1 MPLVTII
8 LPYFKK
14 INFFA
19 ATYRSIL
26 RQTYQNY
33 ELIIIY
39 DDIDFT
45 ELKKIKK
52 IINKNPKVK
61 ILCNY
66 KNLGAGLSRNY
77 GIKKSKGKFITFID
91 ADDIWNAKKI
101 EKQVKFIEKKKFDFI
116 CCNYRKKFK
125 KKIIN
130 VYPKYKTSY
139 QDLLRSCT
147 IGLSTVMLRRKIID
161 DKLFSKLKTQEDF
174 SAWLKI
180 MRKKRISCYNLDITL
195 VTWNYN
201 KNSLSSNF
209 FQKIKDAYKVYRFNE
224 NFSFIDSLIHLFI
237 LSINS
242 LKRKI
247 KIND

>member
-116 CCNYRKKFK
+116 
-125 KKIIN
+125 
-130 VYPKYKTSY
+130 
-139 QDLLRSCT
+139 
-147 IGLSTVMLRRKIID
+147 
-161 DKLFSKLKTQEDF
+161 
-174 SAWLKI
+174 
-180 MRKKRISCYNLDITL
+180 
-195 VTWNYN
+195 
-201 KNSLSSNF
+201 
-209 FQKIKDAYKVYRFNE
+209 
-224 NFSFIDSLIHLFI
+224 
-237 LSINS
+237 
-242 LKRKI
+242 
-247 KIND
+247 